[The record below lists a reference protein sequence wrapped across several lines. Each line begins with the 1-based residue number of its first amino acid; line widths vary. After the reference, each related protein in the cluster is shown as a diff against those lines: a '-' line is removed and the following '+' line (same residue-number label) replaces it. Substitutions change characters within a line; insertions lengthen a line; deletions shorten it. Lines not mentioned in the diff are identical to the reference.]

1 MFNKSI
7 GDFSKAAP
15 CFLYLSKNWEIPR
28 RIYICNL
35 PPKNSKQMR
44 NTRLWTWWYH
54 PLGTNMISFCSWVHS
69 NQRVCI
75 NYMTTWTDKTNCIVM
90 RSYIYKLKIKNCHSP
105 SWNQESQFHLHHQRY
120 CRHSLLSFWIK

>member
-7 GDFSKAAP
+7 GAFSKAAP

-28 RIYICNL
+28 RSYICNL